1 MPTKPIKRKLTIAIK
16 DTEEDTTLAD
26 LTAPFA
32 LPLSIGP
39 VVEAKGKTAY
49 AVVEIKNQKM
59 NKAIDAAL
67 HAAADKLAEMGITNG
82 DSNRQPRNQHANPPI
97 PGLQSDPQRVPDRMG
112 IQA

>member
-39 VVEAKGKTAY
+39 VAEAKGDTAY
-49 AVVEIKNQKM
+49 AIVEIDNQEM
-59 NKAIDAAL
+59 DKAIYAAL
-67 HAAADKLAEMGITNG
+67 HAAASKLTEMGITDG
-82 DSNRQPRNQHANPPI
+82 DSNLSR
-97 PGLQSDPQRVPDRMG
+97 D
-112 IQA
+112 

>member
-39 VVEAKGKTAY
+39 VVEAKGDTAY
-49 AVVEIKNQKM
+49 AIVKIDNQEM

-67 HAAADKLAEMGITNG
+67 HAAAGKLTEMGITDG
-82 DSNRQPRNQHANPPI
+82 DSNLSR
-97 PGLQSDPQRVPDRMG
+97 D
-112 IQA
+112 

>member
-16 DTEEDTTLAD
+16 DTQEDTTLAD

-39 VVEAKGKTAY
+39 VVEAKGETAY
-49 AVVEIKNQKM
+49 AIVEIKNKEM

-67 HAAADKLAEMGITNG
+67 HAAAGKLAEMGITNG
-82 DSNRQPRNQHANPPI
+82 DSNLSR
-97 PGLQSDPQRVPDRMG
+97 G
-112 IQA
+112 

>member
-26 LTAPFA
+26 LTAPFS

-39 VVEAKGKTAY
+39 VVEAKGDTAY
-49 AVVEIKNQKM
+49 AIVEIKNKEM

-67 HAAADKLAEMGITNG
+67 HAAAGKLTEMGITDG
-82 DSNRQPRNQHANPPI
+82 DSNLSRGQHTDQKIA
-97 PGLQSDPQRVPDRMG
+97 GL
-112 IQA
+112 

>member
-16 DTEEDTTLAD
+16 DTQEDTTLAD

-39 VVEAKGKTAY
+39 VVEAKGETAY
-49 AVVEIKNQKM
+49 AIVEIKNKEM

-67 HAAADKLAEMGITNG
+67 HAAAGKLTEMGITDG
-82 DSNRQPRNQHANPPI
+82 DSNVSR
-97 PGLQSDPQRVPDRMG
+97 D
-112 IQA
+112 

>member
-26 LTAPFA
+26 LAAPFA

-39 VVEAKGKTAY
+39 VVEAKGETAY
-49 AVVEIKNQKM
+49 AIVEINNQEM

-67 HAAADKLAEMGITNG
+67 HAAAGKLAEMGFTDG
-82 DSNRQPRNQHANPPI
+82 DSNLSRGQHNDQKIA
-97 PGLQSDPQRVPDRMG
+97 GL
-112 IQA
+112 

>member
-39 VVEAKGKTAY
+39 VVEAKGETAY
-49 AVVEIKNQKM
+49 AVIEIKNKEM

-67 HAAADKLAEMGITNG
+67 YAAADQLA
-82 DSNRQPRNQHANPPI
+82 
-97 PGLQSDPQRVPDRMG
+97 RMKEF
-112 IQA
+112 AW

>member
-26 LTAPFA
+26 LTATFA

-39 VVEAKGKTAY
+39 VVEAKEKTAY
-49 AVVEIKNQKM
+49 AIVEINNKET

-67 HAAADKLAEMGITNG
+67 HAAADQLTEMGITDG
-82 DSNRQPRNQHANPPI
+82 DSNLPRGQHNNQKIA
-97 PGLQSDPQRVPDRMG
+97 GL
-112 IQA
+112 

>member
-16 DTEEDTTLAD
+16 DTQEDTTLAD

-39 VVEAKGKTAY
+39 VVEANGDTAY
-49 AVVEIKNQKM
+49 AVVEIDDTEMEKG
-59 NKAIDAAL
+59 IYAAL
-67 HAAADKLAEMGITNG
+67 RAAADQLAEMGITNG

-97 PGLQSDPQRVPDRMG
+97 PGL
-112 IQA
+112 